1 MFNQNSR
8 PNSNAPNNG
17 VDSSEVVMLTI
28 SRCLALLYV
37 YHQFRNLY
45 KLGSKYL
52 VGIAGLFT
60 VFSSFVF
67 CSGVVNFLNG
77 NLTVLNKALPF
88 FILLSDFSKASLL
101 AQFALSSSNRVWP

>member
-1 MFNQNSR
+1 
-8 PNSNAPNNG
+8 
-17 VDSSEVVMLTI
+17 VVILTI

-60 VFSSFVF
+60 VFSSFIF
-67 CSGVVNFLNG
+67 CSGVINFLNG
-77 NLTVLNKALPF
+77 NLTVLKLVIVITYLTRFNWLF
-88 FILLSDFSKASLL
+88 LLF
-101 AQFALSSSNRVWP
+101 